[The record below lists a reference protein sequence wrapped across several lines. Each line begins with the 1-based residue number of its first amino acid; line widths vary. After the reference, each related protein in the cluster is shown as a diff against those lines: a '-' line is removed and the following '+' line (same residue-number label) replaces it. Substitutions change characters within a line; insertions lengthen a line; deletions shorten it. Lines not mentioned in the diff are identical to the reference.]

1 MKLLLEVIKPQ
12 VVVDHRVKEAAL
24 EVLTPAS
31 YLNNIRTY
39 LMPMQERKI
48 ELDTLR
54 KDGVKYDMHCFTTLL
69 FDALLKTKCPDFLA
83 DIKSKKSE

>member
-12 VVVDHRVKEAAL
+12 VVVDHRVKEAEM
-24 EVLTPAS
+24 EVLTLAS

-39 LMPMQERKI
+39 LMPMQERRI

-54 KDGVKYDMHCFTTLL
+54 
-69 FDALLKTKCPDFLA
+69 
-83 DIKSKKSE
+83 